1 MGLGLHFL
9 RVLGELLKF
18 SCFETDSNF
27 RDELLKPGICGSVV
41 VRGGCAWMEV
51 LSEGCVLEKTS
62 IESCMVFLLA
72 LFVLKIL

>member
-18 SCFETDSNF
+18 SCFETDSSF
-27 RDELLKPGICGSVV
+27 RDELLKPVICGSLAA
-41 VRGGCAWMEV
+41 RGECTSREV

-62 IESCMVFLLA
+62 VDSCMVFLLA